1 MNSILKEIEKT
12 INRNENF
19 LILSHK
25 DPDGD
30 SVGSLVAFNNLINS
44 FENKQA
50 ECICVDDIPDIYSFF
65 SGIKK
70 IKTKIPQKKY
80 DVIVFL
86 DIAIEHR
93 LNNDFRS
100 FLKQDSED
108 IVTLNIDHHLSNT
121 FFADVNYVEENAAST
136 TVLIYK
142 LFKFLNIKMD
152 QESIDAV
159 FLGLMTDTG
168 NFTFNT
174 NRSETFK
181 IAADLI
187 DLGANV
193 SFLKEKVYF
202 SNPQRKIKL
211 LTKIM
216 QRIKVDSK
224 SKIAWSY
231 SRFSDW
237 SRYEISSPDFEGI
250 PEECNSIKDVNLF
263 ILFREEENGLIKMNL
278 RSKGI
283 VDSRIVANKYGG
295 GGHFHASGARCFG
308 ELDKVMSLVIEDSK
322 KIFI

>member
-1 MNSILKEIEKT
+1 MIEKITTT
-12 INRNENF
+12 IANNKNF

-44 FENKQA
+44 FEDKEA
-50 ECICVDDIPDIYSFF
+50 VCVCIDEIPDIYSFF

-70 IKTKIPQKKY
+70 IKKTIPEKKY
-80 DVIVFL
+80 DVVVFL
-86 DIAIEHR
+86 DIAVEHR
-93 LNNDFRS
+93 LNNEFRS
-100 FLKQDSED
+100 FLDKDFFT
-108 IVTLNIDHHLSNT
+108 VNIDHHLSNS
-121 FFADVNYVEENAAST
+121 FFADVNYVEEDAAST

-142 LFKFLNIKMD
+142 LFKLLNAKMD
-152 QESIDAV
+152 QESVDAI

-216 QRIKVDSK
+216 QRIKIDSS

-231 SRFSDW
+231 SRLSDW
-237 SRYEISSPDFEGI
+237 AKYKITSPDFEGI

-278 RSKGI
+278 RSKGT
-283 VDSRIVANKYGG
+283 VDSRIIANKYGG

-308 ELDKVMSLVIEDSK
+308 ELDKVMRLVTEEARQ
-322 KIFI
+322 IFLNNE

>member
-1 MNSILKEIEKT
+1 MIEK
-12 INRNENF
+12 IAKIIANNKNF

-30 SVGSLVAFNNLINS
+30 SVGSLVAFENLINS
-44 FENKQA
+44 LEGKES
-50 ECICVDDIPDIYSFF
+50 ECVCIDEIPDIYSFF

-70 IKTKIPQKKY
+70 IRKSIPEKKY
-80 DVIVFL
+80 DVVIFL
-86 DIAIEHR
+86 DIAVEHR
-93 LNNDFRS
+93 LNDEFRS
-100 FLKQDSED
+100 FLSKDFLT
-108 IVTLNIDHHLSNT
+108 VNIDHHLSNS
-121 FFADVNYVEENAAST
+121 FFADVNYVEEDAAST

-142 LFKFLNIKMD
+142 LFKFLNARMD
-152 QESIDAV
+152 QESVDAI

-193 SFLKEKVYF
+193 SFLKEEVYF
-202 SNPQRKIKL
+202 SNPERKIKL

-216 QRIKVDSK
+216 QRIKIDSAN
-224 SKIAWSY
+224 KIAWSY

-237 SRYEISSPDFEGI
+237 GKYKITSPDFEGI

-263 ILFREEENGLIKMNL
+263 ILFREEGEGLIKMNL
-278 RSKGI
+278 RSKGV
-283 VDSRIVANKYGG
+283 VDSRIIANKYGG
-295 GGHFHASGARCFG
+295 GGHFHASGARSFG
-308 ELDKVMSLVIEDSK
+308 ELDKVMDLVIEGARRAFLK
-322 KIFI
+322 NE